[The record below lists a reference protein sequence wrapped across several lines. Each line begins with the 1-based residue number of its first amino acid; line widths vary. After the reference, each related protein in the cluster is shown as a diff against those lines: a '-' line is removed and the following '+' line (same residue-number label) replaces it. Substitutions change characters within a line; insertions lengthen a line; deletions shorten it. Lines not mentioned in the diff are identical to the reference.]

1 MKRLDVWPVLFW
13 ICAAVLLGALGSA
26 VAAGS
31 GAAIVAV
38 AVVVGVVIFSSV
50 SDGKKN

>member
-13 ICAAVLLGALGSA
+13 ICAAVLLGALGAA

-31 GAAIVAV
+31 GAALVAV
-38 AVVVGVVIFSSV
+38 ALVVGIVIFSAV